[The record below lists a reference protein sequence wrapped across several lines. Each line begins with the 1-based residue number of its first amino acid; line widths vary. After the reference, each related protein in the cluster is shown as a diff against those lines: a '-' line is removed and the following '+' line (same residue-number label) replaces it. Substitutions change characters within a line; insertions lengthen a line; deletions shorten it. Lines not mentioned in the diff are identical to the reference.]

1 MVDIAGV
8 LNVFEADANK
18 VPAVAAEYQL
28 IVSPFP
34 GVAEIEIVPLPH
46 LEAELAVG
54 AIGKVFIV
62 AIDNDL
68 EADTHPVVV
77 IFAST

>member
-54 AIGKVFIV
+54 AVGKVFIV

-68 EADTHPVVV
+68 EAEIHPVAVV
-77 IFAST
+77 FAST